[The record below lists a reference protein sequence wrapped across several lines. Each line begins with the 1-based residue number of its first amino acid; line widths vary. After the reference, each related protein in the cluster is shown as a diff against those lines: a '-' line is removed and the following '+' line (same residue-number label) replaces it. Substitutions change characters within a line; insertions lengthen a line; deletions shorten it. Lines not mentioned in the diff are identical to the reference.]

1 MANEGEIKS
10 KHHFKNTLEISK
22 LNLMGSGVV
31 GVVGVETSFRVYLGN
46 AFEIIAS

>member
-1 MANEGEIKS
+1 MENEGEIKS
-10 KHHFKNTLEISK
+10 KHHFKNTLQISK

-31 GVVGVETSFRVYLGN
+31 GVVGVADFRVYFGN